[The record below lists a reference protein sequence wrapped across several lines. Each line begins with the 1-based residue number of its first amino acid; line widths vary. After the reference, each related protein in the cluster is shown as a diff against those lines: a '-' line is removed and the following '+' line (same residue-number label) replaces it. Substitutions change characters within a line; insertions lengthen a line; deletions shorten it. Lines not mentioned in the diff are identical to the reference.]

1 MDEFDQMIAEFME
14 GKRRNAPNPDV
25 LDRDK
30 VIGDISEMISH
41 RLLSKEPTSL
51 AVMGMWGVGKTFIL
65 NEIEKVFS
73 GKCIIFHYDCWKND
87 YYQEPLVGILSVI
100 AEQLNAIEAENPDHQ
115 QGHYYDL
122 MRQLVAKMSQC
133 VIQHFTM
140 ANVGD
145 ISNLFASIKE
155 KIRQKKSIELKP
167 FGSLSTISDVIEV
180 INNLL
185 CGYMAYEG
193 KKILFVVDE
202 LDRCLPDYSLKVL
215 NRLHHI
221 CSETPLIQVVAI
233 NDKEL
238 VANINGLYARND
250 EEDETFAKSYLQR
263 FFTDFYRIPVGDSRE
278 LLKHCWKD
286 INKYFYNRTDDDFF
300 DLFLGAVLNN
310 SNYTIREKKMILN
323 LFRNYHIQ
331 TLGPSKEK
339 YPFELACAEILEVFR
354 LFFNLEQDWEWE
366 DIPSNVLLRSGEEV
380 MDEDIDGEL
389 NTVDEGLSRC
399 TLSIDVHR
407 DFFNQKIEPVW
418 NFFLE
423 QSRKKNESVEKGLI
437 PRGAA
442 MPNDFVVAFFPQN
455 LKHAEVDSLSEMSVA
470 IENLKSDEEFRKAF
484 DFFEAFRNK
493 ICV

>member
-14 GKRRNAPNPDV
+14 GKQKNVSNPDV
-25 LDRDK
+25 LDRNK
-30 VIGDISEMISH
+30 VVGDISEMINH

-65 NEIEKVFS
+65 NEIEKALS

-87 YYQEPLVGILSVI
+87 YYEEPLVGILSVI
-100 AEQLNAIEAENPDHQ
+100 AEQLNAIEAENPDNQ

-122 MRQLVAKMSQC
+122 MKQFIAKISQC
-133 VIQHFTM
+133 VIQHFAM
-140 ANVGD
+140 VDVGD
-145 ISNLFASIKE
+145 IGYLFASIKD
-155 KIRQKKSIELKP
+155 KIRQKKSIELKS

-221 CSETPLIQVVAI
+221 CFETPLIQVVAI

-263 FFTDFYRIPVGDSRE
+263 FFTDFYRISVGDSRE

-286 INKYFYNRTDDDFF
+286 IDKYFYSRTEDDFF
-300 DLFLGAVLNN
+300 GLFLGAVLNN

-331 TLGPSKEK
+331 TLGSSEEK
-339 YPFELACAEILEVFR
+339 YPFELACAEILEVLR
-354 LFFNLEQDWEWE
+354 LFFNLEQDWEWVETHDFSDDNLLETNSCSE
-366 DIPSNVLLRSGEEV
+366 DCPSFY
-380 MDEDIDGEL
+380 
-389 NTVDEGLSRC
+389 
-399 TLSIDVHR
+399 TLSIDVR
-407 DFFNQKIEPVW
+407 TDFFNQKIEPVW
-418 NFFLE
+418 KFFLE
-423 QSRKKNESVEKGLI
+423 QSRKKCESEEKGLI
-437 PRGAA
+437 PRGIAL
-442 MPNDFVVAFFPQN
+442 PNDFVIAFFPQN
-455 LKHAEVDSLSEMSVA
+455 LEHAEVDSLSEMSVA
-470 IENLKSDEEFRKAF
+470 IENLKSDEEFRKVF
-484 DFFEAFRNK
+484 DFFETFRNK